1 MAIQKTDKIWHNG
14 KLINWDD
21 ATIHVMSHVIHYGSS
36 VFEGIRC
43 YELPTGPAIFRAQ
56 EHMQRLLD
64 SAKVYRID
72 VEFTREQIIKGMLE
86 TVAHNGAWPCYVRPI
101 ILRGYGEAGVN
112 PFNSPT
118 EVYIINY
125 PWGKYLGGETDGCDV
140 CVSSWTRL
148 APNTL
153 PAMAKA
159 GANYMNSQLIKM
171 EAIVNGYVEGI
182 ALDINGFVSEGSGEN
197 IFLVHRDKLI
207 TAPLGNSVLPGI
219 TRDSVL
225 QIARDLNIPIVEQ
238 MIPRE
243 MLYIADEAFFTG
255 TAAEVTA
262 DSFRRQDQRRQG
274 RNRSDHQGAAER
286 VLRHRARREIRPPR
300 LADAGS
306 GGTQQATGRRI
317 IRRQSYYRRGA
328 HRAPFGFSNQK
339 NKTLTRRRNVSR
351 YESGICPRLPR
362 DDARWHYARS
372 GDHQESNCSRA
383 RRQLQLQAR
392 S

>member
-36 VFEGIRC
+36 VFEGVRC
-43 YELPTGPAIFRAQ
+43 YELPSGPAIFRAN

-72 VEFTREQIIKGMLE
+72 VDFTREQLVKGMID
-86 TVAHNGAWPCYVRPI
+86 TIAHNGAWPCYVRPI
-101 ILRGYGEAGVN
+101 VLRGYGEAGVN

-125 PWGKYLGGETDGCDV
+125 PWGKYLSGEHEGCDV

-171 EAIVNGYVEGI
+171 EAIMNGYVEGI
-182 ALDINGFVSEGSGEN
+182 ALDVNGYVSEGSGEN
-197 IFLVHRDKLI
+197 VFLVRHGTI
-207 TAPLGNSVLPGI
+207 YTAPLGNSVLPGI
-219 TRDSVL
+219 TRDSVI
-225 QIARDLNIPIVEQ
+225 QIAKDLKIPVIEQ

-243 MLYIADEAFFTG
+243 MLYIADEVFFSG
-255 TAAEVTA
+255 TAAEITAIRSVDKISVNKGVTGPIVKA
-262 DSFRRQDQRRQG
+262 LQKEFYGIVRG
-274 RNRSDHQGAAER
+274 ETSD
-286 VLRHRARREIRPPR
+286 RH
-300 LADAGS
+300 
-306 GGTQQATGRRI
+306 
-317 IRRQSYYRRGA
+317 
-328 HRAPFGFSNQK
+328 NW
-339 NKTLTRRRNVSR
+339 LTPVPVSAKQPV
-351 YESGICPRLPR
+351 GV
-362 DDARWHYARS
+362 
-372 GDHQESNCSRA
+372 
-383 RRQLQLQAR
+383 
-392 S
+392 